1 MVPKPVSQGKASMF
15 QKKKKKKKKKSTSV
29 KSWEATLSETCQRF
43 VTRRVHTL
51 ISEEDKESTH
61 SILIQ

>member
-1 MVPKPVSQGKASMF
+1 MVPKPVSQGKASML
-15 QKKKKKKKKKSTSV
+15 KKKKKSTSV

>member
-15 QKKKKKKKKKSTSV
+15 KKKSTSV
-29 KSWEATLSETCQRF
+29 KSWEATLSETCQRL
-43 VTRRVHTL
+43 VTRRVRTL